1 MNEESSIEVFGYRLS
16 AIENE
21 LRELKELLITVP
33 IVVNKLDSL
42 QAETKEEL
50 EKLNAKIDNANSSI
64 EKKIN
69 SNLQNE
75 ITRIETKIKTNEEAL
90 RMEARN
96 RMEQAEKRLD
106 AIEINLDLLTK
117 TVNDVRSAG
126 DKKAA
131 SRFNYIIDY
140 AWKTLVGI
148 AIGYFIYKLGLP
160 PA

>member
-1 MNEESSIEVFGYRLS
+1 MNDENSLEVFGYRLS

-33 IVVNKLDSL
+33 IVVNKLDSF
-42 QAETKEEL
+42 QIETKEEL
-50 EKLNAKIDNANSSI
+50 EKLNTKIDNANANI
-64 EKKIN
+64 EKKIKD
-69 SNLQNE
+69 NLQNE

-106 AIEINLDLLTK
+106 ALEINMDLINK
-117 TVNDVRSAG
+117 TVNDVKNAEQ
-126 DKKAA
+126 KKSA
-131 SRFNYIIDY
+131 SRFNYIVDY
-140 AWKTLVGI
+140 AWKTVVGI

-160 PA
+160 Q